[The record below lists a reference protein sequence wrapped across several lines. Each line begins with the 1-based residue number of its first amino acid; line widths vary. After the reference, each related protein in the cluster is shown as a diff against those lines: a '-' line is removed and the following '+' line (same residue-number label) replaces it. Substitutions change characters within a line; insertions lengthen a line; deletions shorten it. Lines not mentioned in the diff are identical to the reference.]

1 MFHYF
6 KGNIKVLGNK
16 KYLINDLLG
25 IQVHYL
31 GAQKKGEF
39 FLYPYLDDN
48 KKSVFYFCFDTS
60 EQKEMF
66 EETLKISGVGPKTAF
81 QIVQLPK
88 SDLQKAIKTLDAKYF
103 QSIPGIGPKSAKKI
117 LLELKGNFDID
128 DIQKLDIDQKLYK
141 SIVTSLKGFGYEAD
155 TVKKALQKYDGKI
168 TKENISTVI
177 KWIISNI

>member
-6 KGNIKVLGNK
+6 RWDIKNFWNK
-16 KYLINDLLG
+16 KYLINDTLG

-31 GAQKKGEF
+31 WSQKKWEY

-48 KKSVFYFCFDTS
+48 KKSVFYYCFDNA

-66 EETLKISGVGPKTAF
+66 EDTLKISWIWPKTAF

-88 SDLQKAIKTLDAKYF
+88 SDLQKAIKTLDTKYF
-103 QSIPGIGPKSAKKI
+103 QSIPWIGPKSAKKI

-128 DIQKLDIDQKLYK
+128 DLQKLDIDQKLYK
-141 SIVTSLKGFGYEAD
+141 SIVSSLKWFWYPAD
-155 TVKKALQKYDGKI
+155 TIKKTLQKYEGKI